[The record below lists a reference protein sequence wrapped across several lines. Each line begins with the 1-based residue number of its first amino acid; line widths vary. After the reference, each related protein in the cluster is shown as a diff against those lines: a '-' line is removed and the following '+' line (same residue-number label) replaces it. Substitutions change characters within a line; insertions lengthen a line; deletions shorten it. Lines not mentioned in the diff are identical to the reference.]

1 MTSDI
6 QAILHLLQR
15 QTTCGPPAYSTVT
28 SSPDYQRAALR
39 GQSEATPLTD
49 LSLAPVQP
57 HPQVRLSLLALSLF
71 CSINIIATSFNILF
85 SHFELIKKLKM
96 FLHILMF

>member
-15 QTTCGPPAYSTVT
+15 QTAAGPPAYSAVT

-57 HPQVRLSLLALSLF
+57 HPQVYLSLLAHSLTHSLSL
-71 CSINIIATSFNILF
+71 SLSLE
-85 SHFELIKKLKM
+85 HP
-96 FLHILMF
+96 